1 MRTVL
6 ADVAVALEAAAL
18 AAKEL
23 DVVHVGAA
31 APTRVREDAVVLEVL
46 SAVAS
51 PTLPSV
57 AGEYRYLYRLGD
69 AAATPLEAIFPSSHE
84 L

>member
-1 MRTVL
+1 MAKFELHSLGGIRSVL

-31 APTRVREDAVVLEVL
+31 AP
-46 SAVAS
+46 
-51 PTLPSV
+51 
-57 AGEYRYLYRLGD
+57 
-69 AAATPLEAIFPSSHE
+69 HE
-84 L
+84 S